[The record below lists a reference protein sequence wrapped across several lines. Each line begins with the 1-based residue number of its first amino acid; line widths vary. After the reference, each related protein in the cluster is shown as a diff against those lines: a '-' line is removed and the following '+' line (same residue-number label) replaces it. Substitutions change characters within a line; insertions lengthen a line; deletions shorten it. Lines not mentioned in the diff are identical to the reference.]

1 MSGPDRAETTQLLR
15 DWAGGDRAALDELAP
30 RVYQELRRVA
40 GNLMR
45 GEQGGRTLTAT
56 ALVHEAFIR
65 MVDANGIEV
74 KQRAHFLGLAAKMMR
89 QILLDGARRRR
100 AAKRGGGA
108 AGVDLDAVAEVVAS
122 DTRDRSLIALDDAME
137 ELARVDERRA
147 RVVEMR
153 YFGGLSVEE
162 TAAALSVSPE
172 TVMRDW
178 KIARAWL
185 TARAGG

>member
-1 MSGPDRAETTQLLR
+1 MSEPEQADTTQLLR
-15 DWAGGDRAALDELAP
+15 AWADGDRAALDILAP
-30 RVYQELRRVA
+30 RLYQELRRIA

-45 GEQGGRTLTAT
+45 GEQGGRTLSAT
-56 ALVHEAFIR
+56 ALVHEAYLR
-65 MVDANGIEV
+65 LVDANGLEV
-74 KQRAHFLGLAAKMMR
+74 EHRGHFLGLAAKMMR

-100 AAKRGGGA
+100 TAKRGEGA
-108 AGVDLDAVAEVVAS
+108 IRVDLDSVAEVVAG
-122 DTRDRSLIALDDAME
+122 DTKDRSLIALDDALD

-162 TAAALSVSPE
+162 TASAIGVSPE

-178 KIARAWL
+178 KLARAWL
-185 TARAGG
+185 AACIGG